1 MRYVI
6 MTLGL
11 CLLATGHTP
20 ARAATLMEVFQ
31 QAVVSDP
38 TYLAAIS
45 ERDAALQA
53 KPQARSLYLPQLTF
67 DARYGRTRDK
77 LKASNFAPP
86 GGLPFTK
93 EYNSSSYGVNLSQVI
108 YNGDFIQRLKQAG
121 YEVMRAQANFNAES
135 QALLV
140 RVAERYFNV
149 LDAQD
154 NLEFAQS
161 EKKAIGEQL
170 NQTKQRFNVGLT
182 AITDVAESQA
192 GYDQSVAQEIAA
204 QNQLAIAR
212 EELRE
217 VTGVYYDD
225 LARLAEDFP
234 LLTPEPADIDE
245 WVKTALDQ
253 NLFLIAAQNA
263 MQTAEHEVKRQR
275 AGHYPT
281 LNLNAGY
288 TATDQSDEP
297 IQGREAED
305 LSAFLVLNVPIYEGG
320 RVQSQSRQA
329 AAQYQQSKD
338 LYEAQRR
345 ATEREARSAYLTTVA
360 NISGVR
366 AVKQALV
373 SSQTALEATEAGF
386 DVGTRTAVDVLNR
399 QRDVFQAKSVYAGAR
414 YDYVLQTLI
423 LKQAA
428 GILTVEDLE
437 GLNKWLR

>member
-1 MRYVI
+1 MRDLI
-6 MTLGL
+6 MTLSL
-11 CLLATGHTP
+11 CLLVTGYSP
-20 ARAATLMEVFQ
+20 VRAASLMDVFQ

-53 KPQARSLYLPQLTF
+53 KPQARSLYLPQLSV
-67 DARYGRTRDK
+67 DARYGRIRDT
-77 LKASNFAPP
+77 LNQTNFAPAT
-86 GGLPFTK
+86 GLPFTK
-93 EYNSSSYGVNLSQVI
+93 EYNSGSYGVSLNQVI

-121 YEVMRAQANFNAES
+121 YEVMRAEANFNAER

-154 NLEFAQS
+154 NLEFARS

-204 QNQLAIAR
+204 ENQLAIAR

-217 VTGVYYDD
+217 VTGVYYDN

-234 LLTPEPADIDE
+234 LLTPEPANIEE

-253 NLFLIAAQNA
+253 NLFLIAAENA

-275 AGHYPT
+275 AGHLPT

-288 TATDQSDEP
+288 SATDQSDEP
-297 IQGREAED
+297 IVGRESED
-305 LSAFLVLNVPIYEGG
+305 LSATLVLEVPIYEGG
-320 RVQSQSRQA
+320 RVQSQTRQA

-345 ATEREARSAYLTTVA
+345 ATEREARSAYLTTLA

-373 SSQTALEATEAGF
+373 STQTALEATEAGF

-428 GILTVEDLE
+428 GVLTVEDLE
-437 GLNKWLR
+437 SLNKWLR